1 MRREDVQKLY
11 KEATRTKISPTRRKK
26 VKPDPQKSSFKFKGC
41 GCGAR

>member
-11 KEATRTKISPTRRKK
+11 KEASSTRISPTRKKK
-26 VKPDPQKSSFKFKGC
+26 VKATPQKSSFKFKGC